1 MLRDT
6 IRTARR
12 WPSGPWHARCTEYRR
27 SNQLNP
33 ALVVSP
39 SGDGRRPHEVNIR
52 FMDASQLVARPSPA
66 RRLGRTRASRLNA
79 FRSASWLILPLCAV
93 LAGACSS
100 DHADPTEPG
109 VEVPDVPQVGW
120 STPVTLFNAGGGR
133 IVYAGNGR
141 LFALGKTT
149 RSVHESHPS
158 SRSPEYYSD
167 PRNIGRHV
175 EDSFKRHGM
184 EMPATVRE
192 NIQAAREG
200 NLPKGVDL

>member
-1 MLRDT
+1 MP
-6 IRTARR
+6 IY
-12 WPSGPWHARCTEYRR
+12 EYRCR
-27 SNQLNP
+27 SCEG
-33 ALVVSP
+33 VSSFFLRAINAP
-39 SGDGRRPHEVNIR
+39 LEPECAHCHGRD
-52 FMDASQLVARPSPA
+52 MQ
-66 RRLGRTRASRLNA
+66 RRL
-79 FRSASWLILPLCAV
+79 
-93 LAGACSS
+93 SS
-100 DHADPTEPG
+100 
-109 VEVPDVPQVGW
+109 
-120 STPVTLFNAGGGR
+120 
-133 IVYAGNGR
+133 
-141 LFALGKTT
+141 FALGKTT